1 MSHTIDDTRLRFA
14 TVDDLSECME
24 VEFLSYA
31 DPLSP
36 EIFLH
41 LIQQKQILTCIID
54 DGAGVQVLGYVA
66 YTFCDADLNI
76 LITRIA
82 VHPSSRERG
91 IGSKLLQ
98 HCIENAGGGINADP
112 AFVDFVM
119 IPNDAAIAA
128 MPFLSHHEF
137 KLQKQAGCVAVY
149 RRCGGAK

>member
-1 MSHTIDDTRLRFA
+1 MSHTIEDARLKFA
-14 TVDDLSECME
+14 SVDDLSECME
-24 VEFLSYA
+24 VEYLSHV

-41 LIQQKQILTCIID
+41 LIKQKQILTCIID

-66 YTFCDADLNI
+66 YTYCDADLNI

-91 IGSKLLQ
+91 IGSMLLQ
-98 HCIENAGGGINADP
+98 HCIDNAGGGVNSD

-119 IPNDAAIAA
+119 IPNDAPIAA
-128 MPFLSHHEF
+128 MPFLSHHNF
-137 KLQKQAGCVAVY
+137 RMHKHAGCVAVY